1 MQIGNMEEF
10 RAQQL
15 TKVEKRKKEDERIR
29 KGVYQM
35 HAMIEAQSTETFLKE
50 RDRVEKQPEQEKTET
65 EKAETKKEGKKTDV
79 KTEIEKMLSVG
90 ARFAS
95 LNSQTISVS

>member
-1 MQIGNMEEF
+1 MQIGNMDAF

-29 KGVYQM
+29 KGVCQM

-50 RDRVEKQPEQEKTET
+50 HDKVEKQPEQEKTET
-65 EKAETKKEGKKTDV
+65 EKAETGKEGKKTDV

-90 ARFAS
+90 ARFAN
-95 LNSQTISVS
+95 LHSQTV